1 VHQGRTGTGPAL
13 TPRTG
18 SSRRTPAWIWLF
30 ATAAAAYGLDRATKI
45 WAEDRLAGHA
55 PITLIAGV
63 LDLNYTT
70 NSGGAFGL
78 AQSAWWIFAAAT
90 IGVSV
95 AIVVGATRIHR
106 TVTGVAL
113 GLILG
118 GALGNVIDRVRFGY
132 VVDFVDLYW
141 RDWHFWAFNVADAAI
156 TFGVALM
163 ILDLLGIGRH
173 RVSRA
178 V

>member
-13 TPRTG
+13 TPPSE

-30 ATAAAAYGLDRATKI
+30 ATAAAAYGIDRATKI

-55 PITLIAGV
+55 PITVIGGV

-95 AIVVGATRIHR
+95 AIVVGAARVRRAITA
-106 TVTGVAL
+106 VAL

-118 GALGNVIDRVRFGY
+118 GALGNLTDRLLHGDVLLRGYVIDFIDFHVWPVFNLADSAI
-132 VVDFVDLYW
+132 VVGAVMLAIFAS
-141 RDWHFWAFNVADAAI
+141 RTEDA
-156 TFGVALM
+156 
-163 ILDLLGIGRH
+163 
-173 RVSRA
+173 
-178 V
+178 